1 MSSATTA
8 PPEQPRAV
16 EREFTV
22 EAKTQWQLVRRR
34 FLGHRPA
41 MLGLVVVILLVLAA
55 YVLPHIYAYD
65 PLKTDVNALSKAP
78 TSHHIFGTD
87 TLGNDLLAQ
96 MLAGLQTS
104 LQVGLLATVVSEAFG
119 VLVGAVAG
127 FYRGWVDSV
136 LMRIT
141 DVVLTL
147 PIIVLVAVLSEVVG
161 NNWVTMA
168 LIIAAVGW
176 TVTARIVR
184 SVILSLREREYIEAA
199 RSLGGSD
206 VRVMTRHL
214 VPNALSVIIVDATLT
229 FAAAILT
236 EATLSFL
243 GFGIQLPRES
253 LGTLV
258 AIGSSAASTRPWL
271 FYFPGL
277 LLLILILAVNYVGDG
292 LRDALDPT
300 QTLVRQ

>member
-1 MSSATTA
+1 MSAATTA
-8 PPEQPRAV
+8 PPERPGTAD
-16 EREFTV
+16 REFTY

-34 FLGHRPA
+34 FFSHRPA
-41 MLGLVVVILLVLAA
+41 VTGLIVVILLILAA
-55 YVLPHIYAYD
+55 YVLPHVYAYD
-65 PLKTDVNALSKAP
+65 PTTTDVNALSKAP

-87 TLGNDLLAQ
+87 TLGQDLLAQ

-104 LQVGLLATVVSEAFG
+104 IQVGALATVVSEAAG
-119 VLVGAVAG
+119 VLVGALAG
-127 FYRGWVDSV
+127 FYRGWLDSV
-136 LMRIT
+136 LMRAT
-141 DVVLTL
+141 DVVLTV
-147 PIIVLVAVLSEVVG
+147 PIIVLAAVLFEVLG
-161 NNWVTMA
+161 GSWYAIA

-199 RSLGGSD
+199 RSLGASD
-206 VRVMTRHL
+206 VRVVTRHL
-214 VPNALSVIIVDATLT
+214 VPNALSVIIVDTTLT
-229 FAAAILT
+229 FAGAIII

-243 GFGIQLPRES
+243 GFGIQIPRES

-258 AIGSSAASTRPWL
+258 SNGSSAASTRPWL